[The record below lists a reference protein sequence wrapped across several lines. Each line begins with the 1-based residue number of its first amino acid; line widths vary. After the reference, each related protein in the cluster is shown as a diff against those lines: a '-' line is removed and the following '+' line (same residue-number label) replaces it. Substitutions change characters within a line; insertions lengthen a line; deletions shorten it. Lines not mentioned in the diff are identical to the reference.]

1 MAFLFRFAPRTPR
14 ALAPLIS
21 AVLVGLLGV
30 SSPVLAK
37 APAKAP
43 VARAPAPAP
52 ARASA
57 PGAATGTVSWL
68 YRGSDVPQDKA
79 WIFGVL
85 PNGLRYAVRRNGVP
99 PGQISVRML
108 IDAGSLYETD
118 PQRGYA
124 HLIEHLTFRDSKYLK
139 SGEAI
144 PAWQRLGATFGSD
157 TNAETSPTQ
166 TVYKLDIPDVSPA
179 KLDETFRLLSGM
191 ITAPIFTDVG
201 VKTEVPIVLAE
212 MRERSGPQTRILDGT
227 RAVFFAGQPLGSRSP
242 IGTEETLDAATPA
255 KVKAFHDAW
264 YRPDNAVIVVAGDAD
279 PQALITRIKQW
290 FGTWKGTGKRPPQ
303 PDFGA
308 PRPPVGGDPANPVGD
323 AKVMVE
329 PDLPRVFNFAV
340 LRPWHQVHDTIVYN
354 QGLMIDRLGLAIIN
368 RRLEGRARSGGSY
381 LAASVEQQ
389 RISRSVDA
397 TLVTVTPLTDDW
409 KSAARDVRAVIADAL
424 ATPPTEEEIAR
435 EVAEFDV
442 AFKVPV
448 ETQETLAG
456 SKLADDITDAVDIR
470 ETVANPDTVYSIFR
484 SSIPLFTPAAV
495 LEHTRTLFKGTVVR
509 SVLIT
514 PKAADG
520 TEADLR
526 AALMAPVA
534 PSAGSRLA
542 ASSLSF
548 KDLPVIGQPGKLTS
562 AEATGLLG
570 IERIEL
576 SNGVKALLWSNAA
589 EPGRAIVRVHFGGGY
604 AVIDPKD
611 AVYASLG
618 ETALMDSGF
627 GTIGREQLDRLAT
640 GRKLSLDFDID
651 DTTFK
656 FSADT
661 RPADLAD
668 QLYLFAAKLAMPRW
682 DANPVVRAQ
691 AAARL
696 AYESTNAS
704 APSVLQRDLGWL
716 LKDGDPRYAV
726 PNPAEIAKASPEGF
740 RRVWSAL
747 LKQGPIEVDIFGD
760 FNRDE
765 TVAALERTFGALPPR
780 DPAPATGFA
789 PRVPAPV
796 GDPLTLG
803 HHGDANTAAA
813 TVAWPT
819 GGGSAGV
826 HEARQLELL
835 AQVFNNRLFDALREK
850 IGASY
855 APQVAAS
862 WPLDLPSGGYL
873 AATSQLRPGD
883 LPAFFAATDKIAAD
897 LAAAPATPD
906 EIERVTEPMKQLITR
921 ASTGNGFYM
930 YQLEGGALEPEKFA
944 QIRSILS
951 DYSQITPERLQAL
964 ARRYLLPAKAWRLRV
979 VPGK

>member
-1 MAFLFRFAPRTPR
+1 
-14 ALAPLIS
+14 
-21 AVLVGLLGV
+21 
-30 SSPVLAK
+30 
-37 APAKAP
+37 
-43 VARAPAPAP
+43 
-52 ARASA
+52 
-57 PGAATGTVSWL
+57 
-68 YRGSDVPQDKA
+68 
-79 WIFGVL
+79 
-85 PNGLRYAVRRNGVP
+85 
-99 PGQISVRML
+99 
-108 IDAGSLYETD
+108 
-118 PQRGYA
+118 
-124 HLIEHLTFRDSKYLK
+124 
-139 SGEAI
+139 
-144 PAWQRLGATFGSD
+144 
-157 TNAETSPTQ
+157 
-166 TVYKLDIPDVSPA
+166 
-179 KLDETFRLLSGM
+179 
-191 ITAPIFTDVG
+191 
-201 VKTEVPIVLAE
+201 
-212 MRERSGPQTRILDGT
+212 
-227 RAVFFAGQPLGSRSP
+227 
-242 IGTEETLDAATPA
+242 
-255 KVKAFHDAW
+255 
-264 YRPDNAVIVVAGDAD
+264 
-279 PQALITRIKQW
+279 
-290 FGTWKGTGKRPPQ
+290 
-303 PDFGA
+303 
-308 PRPPVGGDPANPVGD
+308 
-323 AKVMVE
+323 
-329 PDLPRVFNFAV
+329 
-340 LRPWHQVHDTIVYN
+340 
-354 QGLMIDRLGLAIIN
+354 
-368 RRLEGRARSGGSY
+368 
-381 LAASVEQQ
+381 
-389 RISRSVDA
+389 
-397 TLVTVTPLTDDW
+397 
-409 KSAARDVRAVIADAL
+409 AVIADAL

-456 SKLADDITDAVDIR
+456 SKVADDITDAVDIR

-509 SVLIT
+509 SVMIT
-514 PKAADG
+514 PKASDG

-526 AALMAPVA
+526 TALLAPVA
-534 PSAGSRLA
+534 PSSASRLA

-548 KDLPVIGQPGKLTS
+548 KDLPAIGTPGTVTN
-562 AEATGLLG
+562 AEGTGLLG

-576 SNGVKALLWSNAA
+576 SNGVKALLWANQA
-589 EPGRAIVRVHFGGGY
+589 EPGRVIVRVHFGGGY

-627 GTIGREQLDRLAT
+627 GNVGREDLDRLAT

-651 DTTFK
+651 DTSFK

-682 DANPVVRAQ
+682 DPNPVVRAQ

-696 AYESTNAS
+696 GYESTNAS
-704 APSVLQRDLGWL
+704 AASVLQRDLGWL

-747 LKQGPIEVDIFGD
+747 LKQGPIEVDLFGD
-760 FNRDE
+760 FNRE
-765 TVAALERTFGALPPR
+765 EAVAALERTFGALPQR

-789 PRVPAPV
+789 PKVPAPV
-796 GDPLTLG
+796 GDPLTLN

-813 TVAWPT
+813 LVAWPT
-819 GGGSAGV
+819 GGGSAGF

-835 AQVFNNRLFDALREK
+835 SQVFNNRLFDAMREK

-855 APQVAAS
+855 APQVNSS

-873 AATSQLRPGD
+873 AATTQLRPGD

-906 EIERVTEPMKQLITR
+906 EIARVTEPMKQLITR

-944 QIRSILS
+944 QLRSILT
-951 DYSQITPERLQAL
+951 DYSAITPERLQQL
-964 ARRYLLPAKAWRLRV
+964 AKRYLVPGKAWRLRV

>member
-1 MAFLFRFAPRTPR
+1 MAFLFRFAPRTSR
-14 ALAPLIS
+14 AAT
-21 AVLVGLLGV
+21 
-30 SSPVLAK
+30 PVLAAVLIGLLAAPVVAQ
-37 APAKAP
+37 APAKK
-43 VARAPAPAP
+43 APAPA
-52 ARASA
+52 ASS
-57 PGAATGTVSWL
+57 GAVPWL

-108 IDAGSLYETD
+108 IDAGSLYETE

-139 SGEAI
+139 AGEAI

-166 TVYKLDIPDVSPA
+166 TVYKLDIPDISPA

-191 ITAPIFTDVG
+191 ITAPIFTETG

-227 RAVFFAGQPLGSRSP
+227 RALFFAGQPLGSRSP
-242 IGTEETLDAATPA
+242 IGTEETLNAATPA
-255 KVKAFHDAW
+255 KVQAFHDAW

-279 PQALITRIKQW
+279 PQAMIAHIKQW
-290 FGTWKGTGKRPPQ
+290 FGTWKGASFARGKRPPQ

-308 PRPPVGGDPANPVGD
+308 PKPPVGGDPANPVGD

-329 PDLPRVFNFAV
+329 PDLPRVFNYAV
-340 LRPWHQVHDTIVYN
+340 LRPWTQRRDTIVYN
-354 QGLMIDRLGLAIIN
+354 QGLMIDRLGLAILN
-368 RRLEGRARSGGSY
+368 RRLEGRARAGGSY

-389 RISRSVDA
+389 RISRSADA
-397 TLVTVTPLTDDW
+397 TLITVTPLTDDW
-409 KSAARDVRAVIADAL
+409 KAAVKDVRAVIADAL

-456 SKLADDITDAVDIR
+456 SKLAEDITDAVDIR

-495 LEHTRTLFKGTVVR
+495 LDHSRTLFKGTVIR
-509 SVLIT
+509 PVLIT
-514 PKAADG
+514 PSASDG

-526 AALMAPVA
+526 AALLAPAA
-534 PSAGSRLA
+534 PSSASRLA

-548 KDLPVIGQPGKLTS
+548 KDLPPIGEPGKLVNT
-562 AEATGLLG
+562 EGTGLLG

-576 SNGVKALLWSNAA
+576 SNGVRALLWSNEA
-589 EPGRAIVRVHFGGGY
+589 EPGRVIVRVHFGGGY
-604 AVIDPKD
+604 SVIDPKD

-618 ETALMDSGF
+618 ETALMDTGF
-627 GTIGREQLDRLAT
+627 GNVGREELDRLAT

-651 DTTFK
+651 DTSFK
-656 FSADT
+656 MSADT

-696 AYESTNAS
+696 GYEATNAS
-704 APSVLQRDLGWL
+704 AASVMQRDAGWL

-726 PNPAEIAKASPEGF
+726 PNPAEMARANPEGF

-747 LKQGPIEVDIFGD
+747 LKQGPVEIDIFGD

-765 TVAALERTFGALPPR
+765 TIAALERTFGALPPR
-780 DPAPATGFA
+780 DPQPATGFA
-789 PRVPAPV
+789 PKLPEPV
-796 GDPLTLG
+796 GDPLTLT

-813 TVAWPT
+813 LVAWPT
-819 GGGSAGV
+819 GGGNGGI
-826 HEARQLELL
+826 HESRHLELL
-835 AQVFNNRLFDALREK
+835 AQVFNNRLFDAMREK

-855 APQVAAS
+855 APQVAS
-862 WPLDLPSGGYL
+862 NWPLDLPSGGYL
-873 AATSQLRPGD
+873 AATTQLRPGD
-883 LPAFFAATDKIAAD
+883 LTAFFAATDRIAEE
-897 LAAAPATPD
+897 LAAAPPSAD
-906 EIERVTEPMKQLITR
+906 EIARVTEPMKQLITR

-930 YQLEGGALEPEKFA
+930 YQLEGGALEPEKFT

-951 DYSQITPERLQAL
+951 DYSQIAPERLQAL
-964 ARRYLLPAKAWRLRV
+964 AKRYLVQGKAWRLRI

>member
-1 MAFLFRFAPRTPR
+1 MAFLSRFAPRSAR
-14 ALAPLIS
+14 ACNPLLA
-21 AVLVGLLGV
+21 AVLIGLLGA
-30 SSPVLAK
+30 PAPTLAK
-37 APAKAP
+37 APARTPAAKAP
-43 VARAPAPAP
+43 VKAAGRTET
-52 ARASA
+52 ASG
-57 PGAATGTVSWL
+57 PWL
-68 YRGSDVPQDKA
+68 YRGSDVPQDKE

-85 PNGLRYAVRRNGVP
+85 PNGLRYAVRHNGVP

-108 IDAGSLYETD
+108 IDAGSLYETE

-139 SGEAI
+139 AGEAI

-201 VKTEVPIVLAE
+201 VHTEVPIVLAE

-227 RAVFFAGQPLGSRSP
+227 RALFFAGQPLGSRSP
-242 IGTEETLDAATPA
+242 IGTEETLNAATPA

-279 PQALITRIKQW
+279 PQALIAHIKQW

-303 PDFGA
+303 PEFGA
-308 PRPPVGGDPANPVGD
+308 PKAPAGSDPANPVGD

-329 PDLPRVFNFAV
+329 PDLPRVFNYAV

-381 LAASVEQQ
+381 LSASVESQ
-389 RISRSVDA
+389 RISRSADA

-409 KSAARDVRAVIADAL
+409 KAAVKDVRAVIADAL

-456 SKLADDITDAVDIR
+456 SKVAEDITDAVDIR
-470 ETVANPDTVYSIFR
+470 ETVANPDTVYGIFR

-495 LEHTRTLFKGTVVR
+495 LEHTRTLFKGTVIR

-514 PKAADG
+514 PDAAG
-520 TEADLR
+520 TTEADLR
-526 AALMAPVA
+526 TALLAPVE
-534 PSAGSRLA
+534 PSSASRLA
-542 ASSLSF
+542 ARSLSF
-548 KDLPVIGQPGKLTS
+548 KDLPVIGTPGKLVNS
-562 AEATGLLG
+562 EATGLLG
-570 IERIEL
+570 IERDEL
-576 SNGVKALLWSNAA
+576 SNGVKVLLWPNQA
-589 EPGRAIVRVHFGGGY
+589 EPGRVIVRVHFGGGY
-604 AVIDPKD
+604 AVMDPRD

-618 ETALMDSGF
+618 ETALMDTGF
-627 GTIGREQLDRLAT
+627 GAIGREELDRLAT

-651 DTTFK
+651 DTFFK
-656 FSADT
+656 MSADT

-704 APSVLQRDLGWL
+704 ASSVLQRDAGWL
-716 LKDGDPRYAV
+716 LKDGDPRYAT
-726 PNPAEIAKASPEGF
+726 PNPAELAKANPEGF
-740 RRVWSAL
+740 QRVWSAL

-760 FNRDE
+760 FNREE
-765 TVAALERTFGALPPR
+765 TVAALERTFGALAPR
-780 DPAPATGFA
+780 DPLPATGFA
-789 PRVPAPV
+789 PRVPEPV
-796 GDPLTLG
+796 GDPLTLT

-813 TVAWPT
+813 LVAWPT
-819 GGGSAGV
+819 GGGNAGV
-826 HEARQLELL
+826 HVARQLELL
-835 AQVFNNRLFDALREK
+835 AQVFNNRLFDAMREK

-855 APQVAAS
+855 APQVS
-862 WPLDLPSGGYL
+862 SNWPLDLPSGGYL
-873 AATSQLRPGD
+873 AAMTQLRPGD
-883 LPAFFAATDKIAAD
+883 LPAFFAASDKIAAD
-897 LAAAPATPD
+897 LGASPPTAD
-906 EIERVTEPMKQLITR
+906 EMARVTEPMKQLITR

-930 YQLEGGALEPEKFA
+930 YQLEGGALAPEKFT

-951 DYSQITPERLQAL
+951 DYSQITPQRLQEL
-964 ARRYLLPAKAWRLRV
+964 AQRFLVADKAWRLRI

>member
-1 MAFLFRFAPRTPR
+1 MAFLSRFAPRTPR
-14 ALAPLIS
+14 ALAPVLS
-21 AVLVGLLGV
+21 AVLVGLLGAP
-30 SSPVLAK
+30 SPVLAK
-37 APAKAP
+37 APAKPAVVAP
-43 VARAPAPAP
+43 KT
-52 ARASA
+52 ASGSG
-57 PGAATGTVSWL
+57 PWL

-99 PGQISVRML
+99 PGQVSVRML

-139 SGEAI
+139 AGEAI

-227 RAVFFAGQPLGSRSP
+227 RAIFFAGQPLGSRSP
-242 IGTEETLDAATPA
+242 IGTEETLNAATPA

-279 PQALITRIKQW
+279 PEALIARIKQW
-290 FGTWKGTGKRPPQ
+290 FGTWKGASFAKGKRPPL

-308 PRPPVGGDPANPVGD
+308 PKPPVGGDPANPVGD

-329 PDLPRVFNFAV
+329 PDLPRVFNYAV
-340 LRPWHQVHDTIVYN
+340 LRPWHKVQDTIVYN
-354 QGLMIDRLGLAIIN
+354 QGLMIDRLGIAIIN
-368 RRLEGRARSGGSY
+368 RRLEGRARAGGSF

-389 RISRSVDA
+389 RISRSSDA

-409 KSAARDVRAVIADAL
+409 KAAVKDVRAVIADAL

-484 SSIPLFTPAAV
+484 SSIPLFTPSAV
-495 LEHTRTLFKGTVVR
+495 LDHTRALFKGTVIR

-514 PKAADG
+514 PNATDG

-526 AALMAPVA
+526 AALQAPVA
-534 PSAGSRLA
+534 PSSGSRLA

-548 KDLPVIGQPGKLTS
+548 KDLPPIGQPGKLAN
-562 AEATGLLG
+562 AEGTGLLG

-576 SNGVKALLWSNAA
+576 SNGVKALLWSNEA
-589 EPGRAIVRVHFGGGY
+589 EPGRVIVRVHFGGGY

-627 GTIGREQLDRLAT
+627 GTVGREDLDRLAT

-682 DANPVVRAQ
+682 DANPVIRAQ

-704 APSVLQRDLGWL
+704 ASSVLGRDVGWL

-726 PNPAEIAKASPEGF
+726 PNPAEIARANPEGF

-765 TVAALERTFGALPPR
+765 TVAALERTFGALPAR
-780 DPAPATGFA
+780 DPLPATGFA
-789 PRVPAPV
+789 PKVPEPV
-796 GDPLTLG
+796 GDPLTLN

-813 TVAWPT
+813 LVAWPT
-819 GGGSAGV
+819 GGGNAGV
-826 HEARQLELL
+826 HESRQLELL
-835 AQVFNNRLFDALREK
+835 AQVFNNRLFDAMREK

-855 APQVAAS
+855 APQVS
-862 WPLDLPSGGYL
+862 SNWPLDLPSGGYL
-873 AATSQLRPGD
+873 AAMSQLRPGD
-883 LPAFFAATDKIAAD
+883 LPAFFGATDKIAAD

-906 EIERVTEPMKQLITR
+906 EIARVTEPMKQLITR

-930 YQLEGGALEPEKFA
+930 YQLEGGALDPDKFT

-951 DYSQITPERLQAL
+951 DYSAITPERLQTL
-964 ARRYLLPAKAWRLRV
+964 AKRYLVAGKAWRLRV

>member
-1 MAFLFRFAPRTPR
+1 MAFLSRFAPRTPR
-14 ALAPLIS
+14 AL
-21 AVLVGLLGV
+21 
-30 SSPVLAK
+30 SPVLAAVLIGLLAGPALAE

-43 VARAPAPAP
+43 APRA
-52 ARASA
+52 ASGVV
-57 PGAATGTVSWL
+57 PWL

-99 PGQISVRML
+99 PGQISVRVL
-108 IDAGSLYETD
+108 VDAGSLYETE

-139 SGEAI
+139 AGEAI

-166 TVYKLDIPDVSPA
+166 TVYKLDIPDISSA

-191 ITAPIFTDVG
+191 ITAPVFTDVG

-227 RAVFFAGQPLGSRSP
+227 RALFFAGQPLGSRSP
-242 IGTEETLDAATPA
+242 IGTEETLNAATPA

-279 PQALITRIKQW
+279 PQAMITHIKQW

-308 PRPPVGGDPANPVGD
+308 PKPPAAADPANPVGD

-329 PDLPRVFNFAV
+329 PDLPRVFNYAV
-340 LRPWHQVHDTIVYN
+340 LRPWHKVNDTIVYN

-368 RRLEGRARSGGSY
+368 RRIEGRARAGGSY

-389 RISRSVDA
+389 RLSRSADA

-409 KSAARDVRAVIADAL
+409 KAAVTDVRAVIADAL
-424 ATPPTEEEIAR
+424 ATPPTEEEIQR

-495 LEHTRTLFKGTVVR
+495 LEHTRALFKGTVIR
-509 SVLIT
+509 PVLVT
-514 PKAADG
+514 PKATDG

-526 AALMAPVA
+526 AALLAPVV
-534 PSAGSRLA
+534 PSSASRLA

-548 KDLPVIGQPGKLTS
+548 KDLPPIGEPGKLTN
-562 AEATGLLG
+562 AEGTSLLG
-570 IERIEL
+570 IERVEL
-576 SNGVKALLWSNAA
+576 SNGVKALLWSNEA
-589 EPGRAIVRVHFGGGY
+589 EPGRVIVRVHFGGGY
-604 AVIDPKD
+604 SVIDPKD

-618 ETALMDSGF
+618 ETALMDTGF
-627 GTIGREQLDRLAT
+627 GNVGREELDRLAT
-640 GRKLSLDFDID
+640 GRKLSLDFDIE
-651 DTTFK
+651 DTSFK
-656 FSADT
+656 MSADT

-696 AYESTNAS
+696 AYEATNAS
-704 APSVLQRDLGWL
+704 AASVMQRDAGWL
-716 LKDGDPRYAV
+716 LKDGDPRYAT
-726 PNPAEIAKASPEGF
+726 PTPAEMSRANPEGF

-747 LKQGPIEVDIFGD
+747 LKQGPIEIDIFGD

-765 TVAALERTFGALPPR
+765 TIAALERTFGALPQR
-780 DPAPATGFA
+780 DPLPATGFA
-789 PRVPAPV
+789 PRLPEPV
-796 GDPLTLG
+796 GDPLTLT

-813 TVAWPT
+813 LVAWPT
-819 GGGSAGV
+819 GGGNAGI
-826 HEARQLELL
+826 HESRQLDLL
-835 AQVFNNRLFDALREK
+835 AQVFNNRLFDAMREK

-855 APQVAAS
+855 APQVS
-862 WPLDLPSGGYL
+862 SNWPLDLPSGGYL
-873 AATSQLRPGD
+873 AATTQLRPGD
-883 LPAFFAATDKIAAD
+883 LPAFFAASDRIAAE
-897 LAAAPATPD
+897 LASSPPTAD
-906 EIERVTEPMKQLITR
+906 EVARVTEPMKQLITR

-930 YQLEGGALEPEKFA
+930 YQLEGGALMPEKFG

-951 DYSQITPERLQAL
+951 DYSAITPDRLQAL
-964 ARRYLLPAKAWRLRV
+964 AKRYLLPGKAWRMRI

>member
-1 MAFLFRFAPRTPR
+1 MAFLSRFVPR
-14 ALAPLIS
+14 AVGALTPVLA
-21 AVLVGLLGV
+21 AALLGL
-30 SSPVLAK
+30 SGAEALAK
-37 APAKAP
+37 APA
-43 VARAPAPAP
+43 RAPARQA
-52 ARASA
+52 AAG
-57 PGAATGTVSWL
+57 PGPWL

-85 PNGLRYAVRRNGVP
+85 PNGLRYAVRHNGVP
-99 PGQISVRML
+99 PGQVSVRVL
-108 IDAGSLYETD
+108 VDAGSLYETD

-139 SGEAI
+139 AGEAI

-242 IGTEETLDAATPA
+242 IGTEETLNAATPA

-279 PQALITRIKQW
+279 PQALVARIKQW
-290 FGTWKGTGKRPPQ
+290 FGAWKGTGKRPPQ

-308 PRPPVGGDPANPVGD
+308 PKPPLGGDPANPVGD

-329 PDLPRVFNFAV
+329 PDLPRVFNYAV
-340 LRPWHQVHDTIVYN
+340 LRPWHQVRDTIAYN

-368 RRLEGRARSGGSY
+368 RRLEGRARAGGSY

-389 RISRSVDA
+389 RISRSSDA

-409 KSAARDVRAVIADAL
+409 KAAAKDVRAVIADAL

-470 ETVANPDTVYSIFR
+470 ETVANPDTVYGIFR
-484 SSIPLFTPAAV
+484 SSIPLFTPASV
-495 LEHTRTLFKGTVVR
+495 LEHTRTLFKGTVIR

-514 PKAADG
+514 PSAADG

-526 AALMAPVA
+526 TALLAPVA
-534 PSAGSRLA
+534 PSSGSRLA

-548 KDLPVIGQPGKLTS
+548 KDLPPIGQPGTLAN
-562 AEATGLLG
+562 AEGTGLLG

-576 SNGVKALLWSNAA
+576 SNGVKALLWSNEA
-589 EPGRAIVRVHFGGGY
+589 EPGRVIVRVHFGGGY

-618 ETALMDSGF
+618 ETALMDTGF
-627 GTIGREQLDRLAT
+627 GAGSTSVGREELDRLAT

-651 DTTFK
+651 DTSFK

-661 RPADLAD
+661 RPADLPD

-696 AYESTNAS
+696 AYEATNAS
-704 APSVLQRDLGWL
+704 AASVLQRDIGWL
-716 LKDGDPRYAV
+716 LKDGDPRYAL
-726 PNPAEIAKASPEGF
+726 PNPAEIAKASPDGF

-747 LKQGPIEVDIFGD
+747 LKQGPVEVDIFGD
-760 FNRDE
+760 FNREE
-765 TVAALERTFGALPPR
+765 TIAALERTFGALPAR
-780 DPAPATGFA
+780 DPLPATGFA
-789 PRVPAPV
+789 PKVPEPV
-796 GDPLTLG
+796 GDPLTLT

-813 TVAWPT
+813 LVAWPT
-819 GGGSAGV
+819 GGGNAGV
-826 HEARQLELL
+826 HVSRQLELL
-835 AQVFNNRLFDALREK
+835 AQVFNNRLFDAMREK

-855 APQVAAS
+855 APQVS
-862 WPLDLPSGGYL
+862 SNWPLDLPSGGYL
-873 AATSQLRPGD
+873 AAMSQLRPGD
-883 LPAFFAATDKIAAD
+883 LPAFFAATDRIAAE
-897 LAAAPATPD
+897 LAASPPTAD
-906 EIERVTEPMKQLITR
+906 ELARVTEPMKQLITR

-930 YQLEGGALEPEKFA
+930 YQLEGGALAPEKFN

-964 ARRYLLPAKAWRLRV
+964 AQRYLLPAKAWQLRI

>member
-1 MAFLFRFAPRTPR
+1 MAFLSRFVPR
-14 ALAPLIS
+14 AVGALTPVLA
-21 AVLVGLLGV
+21 AALLGL
-30 SSPVLAK
+30 SGAEALAK
-37 APAKAP
+37 APA
-43 VARAPAPAP
+43 RAPA
-52 ARASA
+52 RQ
-57 PGAATGTVSWL
+57 AATGSGPWL

-99 PGQISVRML
+99 PGQVSVRVL
-108 IDAGSLYETD
+108 VDAGSLYETD

-139 SGEAI
+139 AGEAI

-242 IGTEETLDAATPA
+242 IGTEETLNAADPA

-279 PQALITRIKQW
+279 PQALIARIKQW

-308 PRPPVGGDPANPVGD
+308 PKPPLGGDPANPVGD

-329 PDLPRVFNFAV
+329 PDLPRVFNYAV
-340 LRPWHQVHDTIVYN
+340 LRPWRQVRDTIVYN
-354 QGLMIDRLGLAIIN
+354 QGLMIDRLGIAIIN
-368 RRLEGRARSGGSY
+368 RRLEGRARAGGSY

-389 RISRSVDA
+389 RISRSSDA

-409 KSAARDVRAVIADAL
+409 KAAAKDVRAVIADAL

-470 ETVANPDTVYSIFR
+470 ETVANPDTVYGIFR
-484 SSIPLFTPAAV
+484 SSIPLFTPASV
-495 LEHTRTLFKGTVVR
+495 LEHTRTLFKGTVIR

-514 PKAADG
+514 PSAADG

-526 AALMAPVA
+526 TALLAPVA
-534 PSAGSRLA
+534 PSSGSRLA

-548 KDLPVIGQPGKLTS
+548 KDLPPIGQPGTLAN
-562 AEATGLLG
+562 AEGTGLLG

-576 SNGVKALLWSNAA
+576 SNGVKALLWSNEA
-589 EPGRAIVRVHFGGGY
+589 EPGRVIVRVHFGGGY
-604 AVIDPKD
+604 SVIDPKD

-618 ETALMDSGF
+618 ETALMDTGF
-627 GTIGREQLDRLAT
+627 GAGSTSVGREELDRLAT

-651 DTTFK
+651 DTSFK

-661 RPADLAD
+661 RPADLPD

-696 AYESTNAS
+696 AYEATNAS
-704 APSVLQRDLGWL
+704 AASVLQRDIGWL

-726 PNPAEIAKASPEGF
+726 PNPAEIAKASPDGF

-760 FNRDE
+760 FKREE
-765 TVAALERTFGALPPR
+765 TIAALERTFGALPAR
-780 DPAPATGFA
+780 DPLPATGFA
-789 PRVPAPV
+789 PKVPEPV
-796 GDPLTLG
+796 GDPLTLT

-813 TVAWPT
+813 LVAWPT
-819 GGGSAGV
+819 GGGNAGV
-826 HEARQLELL
+826 HVSRQLELL
-835 AQVFNNRLFDALREK
+835 AQVFNNRLFDAMREK

-855 APQVAAS
+855 APQVS
-862 WPLDLPSGGYL
+862 SNWPLDLPSGGYL
-873 AATSQLRPGD
+873 AAMSQLRPGD
-883 LPAFFAATDKIAAD
+883 LPAFFAATDRIAAE
-897 LAAAPATPD
+897 LAASPPTAD
-906 EIERVTEPMKQLITR
+906 ELARVTEPMKQLITR

-930 YQLEGGALEPEKFA
+930 YQLEGGALAPEKFN

-964 ARRYLLPAKAWRLRV
+964 AQRYLLPAKAWQLRI

>member
-1 MAFLFRFAPRTPR
+1 M
-14 ALAPLIS
+14 
-21 AVLVGLLGV
+21 
-30 SSPVLAK
+30 AK
-37 APAKAP
+37 APAKVPTKTPA
-43 VARAPAPAP
+43 VRA
-52 ARASA
+52 ASA
-57 PGAATGTVSWL
+57 AGPWL

-79 WIFGVL
+79 WVFGVL

-99 PGQISVRML
+99 PGQVSVRML

-139 SGEAI
+139 AGEAI

-191 ITAPIFTDVG
+191 ITAPIFTDIG

-212 MRERSGPQTRILDGT
+212 MRERSGPQTRIVDGT

-242 IGTEETLDAATPA
+242 IGTEETLNAATPA

-279 PQALITRIKQW
+279 PQALIARIKQW
-290 FGTWKGTGKRPPQ
+290 FGAWKGAKLPGGKRPPH

-308 PRPPVGGDPANPVGD
+308 PKAPVGGDPANPVGE

-329 PDLPRVFNFAV
+329 PDLPRVFNYAV

-354 QGLMIDRLGLAIIN
+354 QGLMIDRLGIAIIN

-381 LAASVEQQ
+381 LSASVESQ
-389 RISRSVDA
+389 RISRSADA

-409 KSAARDVRAVIADAL
+409 KAAAKDVRAVIADAL
-424 ATPPTEEEIAR
+424 ATPPSEEEIAR

-456 SKLADDITDAVDIR
+456 SKLAEDITDAVDIR
-470 ETVANPDTVYSIFR
+470 ETVANPDTVYGIFR
-484 SSIPLFTPAAV
+484 SSIPLFTPASV
-495 LEHTRTLFKGTVVR
+495 LEHTRALFKGTVVR

-514 PKAADG
+514 PSAADG

-526 AALMAPVA
+526 SVLLAPVA
-534 PSAGSRLA
+534 PSSGSRLA

-548 KDLPVIGQPGKLTS
+548 KDLPPIGEPGKIVS
-562 AEATGLLG
+562 AESAGLLG

-576 SNGVKALLWSNAA
+576 ANGVRALLWSNDA
-589 EPGRAIVRVHFGGGY
+589 EPGRVIVRVHFGGGY
-604 AVIDPKD
+604 AVIDPRD

-618 ETALMDSGF
+618 ETALMDTGF
-627 GTIGREQLDRLAT
+627 GNVGREDLDRLAT
-640 GRKLSLDFDID
+640 GRKLSLDFDIQ
-651 DTTFK
+651 DTSFK
-656 FSADT
+656 MSADT
-661 RPADLAD
+661 RSADLAD
-668 QLYLFAAKLAMPRW
+668 QLYLFAAKLAVPRW

-696 AYESTNAS
+696 AYEATNAS
-704 APSVLQRDLGWL
+704 AASVLQRDVRWL
-716 LKDGDPRYAV
+716 LKDGDPRYAL
-726 PNPAEIAKASPEGF
+726 PNPAELAKASPDGF

-747 LKQGPIEVDIFGD
+747 LKQGPVEVDIFGD
-760 FNRDE
+760 FKREE
-765 TVAALERTFGALPPR
+765 TVAALERTFGALPAR
-780 DPAPATGFA
+780 DPLPATGFA

-796 GDPLTLG
+796 GDPLTLT
-803 HHGDANTAAA
+803 HHGDANTAAGL
-813 TVAWPT
+813 VAWPT
-819 GGGSAGV
+819 GGGNAGL

-835 AQVFNNRLFDALREK
+835 AQVFNNRLFDAMREK

-855 APQVAAS
+855 APQVS
-862 WPLDLPSGGYL
+862 STWPLDLPSGGYF
-873 AATSQLRPGD
+873 AATTQLRPGD
-883 LPAFFAATDKIAAD
+883 LTAFFAATDKIATD
-897 LAAAPATPD
+897 LATTPPTAD
-906 EIERVTEPMKQLITR
+906 EIARVTEPMKQLITR

-930 YQLEGGALEPEKFA
+930 FQLEGGAFAPEKFS
-944 QIRSILS
+944 QIRSILA
-951 DYSQITPERLQAL
+951 DYSQIAPERLQLL
-964 ARRYLLPAKAWRLRV
+964 ARRYLVADKAWRMQV

>member
-1 MAFLFRFAPRTPR
+1 MAFLSRFVTRRTR
-14 ALAPLIS
+14 AASPLLAAALLALFGAQS
-21 AVLVGLLGV
+21 A
-30 SSPVLAK
+30 VLAK
-37 APAKAP
+37 APARAA
-43 VARAPAPAP
+43 ARAPAPGA
-52 ARASA
+52 ASASA
-57 PGAATGTVSWL
+57 PWL

-79 WIFGVL
+79 WLFGVL

-99 PGQISVRML
+99 PGQVSVRML
-108 IDAGSLYETD
+108 IDAGSLYETE

-139 SGEAI
+139 AGEAI

-191 ITAPIFTDVG
+191 IIAPNFTDVG
-201 VKTEVPIVLAE
+201 VNTEVPIVLAE

-227 RAVFFAGQPLGSRSP
+227 RALFFAGQPLGSRSP
-242 IGTEETLDAATPA
+242 IGTEETLNAATPA

-279 PQALITRIKQW
+279 PEALILRIKQW
-290 FGTWKGTGKRPPQ
+290 FGTWKGASIPKAKRPPQ

-308 PRPPVGGDPANPVGD
+308 PKPPVGGDPANPVGD

-329 PDLPRVFNFAV
+329 PDLPRVFNYAV
-340 LRPWHQVHDTIVYN
+340 LRPWRQVRDTIVYN

-381 LAASVEQQ
+381 LAASVEAQ
-389 RISRSVDA
+389 RISRSADA
-397 TLVTVTPLTDDW
+397 TMVTVTPLTDDW
-409 KSAARDVRAVIADAL
+409 KSAVRDVRAVIADAL

-470 ETVANPDTVYSIFR
+470 ETVANPDTVYGIFR

-495 LEHTRTLFKGTVVR
+495 LDHTRALFKGTVIR
-509 SVLIT
+509 PVLIA
-514 PKAADG
+514 PKASDG

-526 AALMAPVA
+526 TALLAPVA
-534 PSAGSRLA
+534 PSSGSRLA
-542 ASSLSF
+542 ASTLSF
-548 KDLPVIGQPGKLTS
+548 KDLPPIGEPGKLVST
-562 AEATGLLG
+562 EGTGLLG

-576 SNGVKALLWSNAA
+576 ANGVKALLWSNEA
-589 EPGRAIVRVHFGGGY
+589 EPGRVIVRVRFGGGY

-611 AVYASLG
+611 AVYAKLG
-618 ETALMDSGF
+618 ETALMDTGF
-627 GTIGREQLDRLAT
+627 GSIGREELDRLAT

-651 DTTFK
+651 DTVFK
-656 FSADT
+656 MAADT

-696 AYESTNAS
+696 AYEATNGS
-704 APSVLQRDLGWL
+704 AASVLQRDVQWL
-716 LKDGDPRYAV
+716 LKDGDPRYAT
-726 PNPAEIAKASPEGF
+726 PNPAEIGKASPEGF

-747 LKQGPIEVDIFGD
+747 LRQGPVEVDIFGD

-765 TVAALERTFGALPPR
+765 TVAALERTFGALPAR
-780 DPAPATGFA
+780 DPLPETGFA
-789 PRVPAPV
+789 PKLPVPV
-796 GDPLTLG
+796 GDPLTLT

-813 TVAWPT
+813 LVAWPT

-826 HEARQLELL
+826 HVSRQLELL
-835 AQVFNNRLFDALREK
+835 AQVFNNRLFDAMREK

-855 APQVAAS
+855 APQVS
-862 WPLDLPSGGYL
+862 SNWPLDVPSGGYL
-873 AATSQLRPGD
+873 AATTQLRPGD
-883 LPAFFAATDKIAAD
+883 LPAFFAAADKIAAD
-897 LAAAPATPD
+897 LAAAPPTAD
-906 EIERVTEPMKQLITR
+906 EMARVVEPMKQLITR

-930 YQLEGGALEPEKFA
+930 YQLQGGAVEPEKFT

-951 DYSQITPERLQAL
+951 DYSQATPQRMQAL
-964 ARRYLLPAKAWRLRV
+964 AQRFLVADKAWRLKI

>member
-1 MAFLFRFAPRTPR
+1 MAFLSRFVPR
-14 ALAPLIS
+14 AVGALTPVLA
-21 AVLVGLLGV
+21 AALLGL
-30 SSPVLAK
+30 SGAEALAK
-37 APAKAP
+37 APA
-43 VARAPAPAP
+43 RAPARQA
-52 ARASA
+52 AAG
-57 PGAATGTVSWL
+57 PGPWL

-85 PNGLRYAVRRNGVP
+85 PNGLRYAVRHNGVP
-99 PGQISVRML
+99 PGQVSVRVL
-108 IDAGSLYETD
+108 VDAGSLYETD

-124 HLIEHLTFRDSKYLK
+124 HLLEHLTFRDSKYLK
-139 SGEAI
+139 AGEAI

-242 IGTEETLDAATPA
+242 IGTEETLNAATPA

-279 PQALITRIKQW
+279 PQALVARIKQW
-290 FGTWKGTGKRPPQ
+290 FGAWKGTGKRPPQ

-308 PRPPVGGDPANPVGD
+308 PKPPLGGDPANPVGD

-329 PDLPRVFNFAV
+329 PDLPRVFNYAV
-340 LRPWHQVHDTIVYN
+340 LRPWHKVRDTIAYN

-368 RRLEGRARSGGSY
+368 RRLEGRARAGGSY

-389 RISRSVDA
+389 RISRSSDA

-409 KSAARDVRAVIADAL
+409 KAAAKDVRAVIADAL

-470 ETVANPDTVYSIFR
+470 ETVANPDTVYGIFR
-484 SSIPLFTPAAV
+484 SSIPLFTPASV
-495 LEHTRTLFKGTVVR
+495 LEHTRTLFKGTVIR

-514 PKAADG
+514 PSAADG

-526 AALMAPVA
+526 TALLAPVA
-534 PSAGSRLA
+534 PSSGSRLA

-548 KDLPVIGQPGKLTS
+548 KDLPPIGQPGTLAN
-562 AEATGLLG
+562 AEGTGLLG

-576 SNGVKALLWSNAA
+576 SNGVKALLWSNEA
-589 EPGRAIVRVHFGGGY
+589 EPGRVIVRVHFGGGY

-618 ETALMDSGF
+618 ETALMDTGF
-627 GTIGREQLDRLAT
+627 GAGSTSVGREELDRLAT

-651 DTTFK
+651 DTSFK

-661 RPADLAD
+661 RPADLPD

-696 AYESTNAS
+696 AYEATNAS
-704 APSVLQRDLGWL
+704 AASVLQRDIGWL
-716 LKDGDPRYAV
+716 LKDGDPRYAL
-726 PNPAEIAKASPEGF
+726 PNPAEIAKASPDGF

-747 LKQGPIEVDIFGD
+747 LKQGPVEVDIFGD
-760 FNRDE
+760 FNREE
-765 TVAALERTFGALPPR
+765 TIAALERTFGALPAR
-780 DPAPATGFA
+780 DPLPATGFA
-789 PRVPAPV
+789 PKVPEPV
-796 GDPLTLG
+796 GDPLTLT

-813 TVAWPT
+813 LVAWPT
-819 GGGSAGV
+819 GGGNAGV
-826 HEARQLELL
+826 HVSRQLELL
-835 AQVFNNRLFDALREK
+835 AQVFNNRLFDAMREK

-855 APQVAAS
+855 APQVS
-862 WPLDLPSGGYL
+862 SNWPLDLPSGGYL
-873 AATSQLRPGD
+873 AAMSQLRPGD
-883 LPAFFAATDKIAAD
+883 LPAFFAATDRIAAE
-897 LAAAPATPD
+897 LAASPPTAD
-906 EIERVTEPMKQLITR
+906 ELARVTEPMKQLITR

-930 YQLEGGALEPEKFA
+930 YQLEGGALAPEKFN

-964 ARRYLLPAKAWRLRV
+964 AQRYLLPAKAWQLRI

>member
-1 MAFLFRFAPRTPR
+1 M
-14 ALAPLIS
+14 I
-21 AVLVGLLGV
+21 GLLGV
-30 SSPVLAK
+30 PSQVLAK
-37 APAKAP
+37 APARPAAAP
-43 VARAPAPAP
+43 K
-52 ARASA
+52 
-57 PGAATGTVSWL
+57 AATGSVPWL

-99 PGQISVRML
+99 PGQVSVRVL
-108 IDAGSLYETD
+108 VDAGSLYETD

-139 SGEAI
+139 AGEAI

-227 RAVFFAGQPLGSRSP
+227 RAVFFAGQPLGVRSP
-242 IGTEETLDAATPA
+242 IGTEETLNAATPA

-264 YRPDNAVIVVAGDAD
+264 YRPDNAVVVVAGDAD
-279 PQALITRIKQW
+279 PQALIAHIKQW
-290 FGTWKGTGKRPPQ
+290 FGTWKGTGKRPPL

-308 PRPPVGGDPANPVGD
+308 PKPPVGGDPANPVGE

-329 PDLPRVFNFAV
+329 PDLPRVFNYAV
-340 LRPWHQVHDTIVYN
+340 LRPWHKVNDTIVYN
-354 QGLMIDRLGLAIIN
+354 QGLMIDRLGIAIIN
-368 RRLEGRARSGGSY
+368 RRLEGRARAGGSY

-389 RISRSVDA
+389 RISRSADA

-409 KSAARDVRAVIADAL
+409 KAAVKDVRAVIADAL

-456 SKLADDITDAVDIR
+456 SKVADDITDAVDIR

-509 SVLIT
+509 SVMIT
-514 PKAADG
+514 PKASDG

-526 AALMAPVA
+526 TALLAPVA
-534 PSAGSRLA
+534 PSSASRLA

-548 KDLPVIGQPGKLTS
+548 KDLPAIGTPGTVTN
-562 AEATGLLG
+562 AEGTGLLG

-576 SNGVKALLWSNAA
+576 SNGVKALLWANQA
-589 EPGRAIVRVHFGGGY
+589 EPGRVIVRVHFGGGY

-627 GTIGREQLDRLAT
+627 GNVGREDLDRLAT

-651 DTTFK
+651 DTSFK

-682 DANPVVRAQ
+682 DPNPVVRAQ

-696 AYESTNAS
+696 GYESTNAS
-704 APSVLQRDLGWL
+704 AASVLQRDLGWL

-747 LKQGPIEVDIFGD
+747 LKQGPIEVDLFGD
-760 FNRDE
+760 FNRE
-765 TVAALERTFGALPPR
+765 EAVAALERTFGALPQR

-789 PRVPAPV
+789 PKVPAPV
-796 GDPLTLG
+796 GDPLTLN

-813 TVAWPT
+813 LVAWPT
-819 GGGSAGV
+819 GGGSAGF

-835 AQVFNNRLFDALREK
+835 SQVFNNRLFDAMREK

-855 APQVAAS
+855 APQVNSS

-873 AATSQLRPGD
+873 AATTQLRPGD
-883 LPAFFAATDKIAAD
+883 LTAFFAASDKIAAD
-897 LAAAPATPD
+897 LAATPATPD
-906 EIERVTEPMKQLITR
+906 EIARVTEPMKQLITR

-930 YQLEGGALEPEKFA
+930 YQLEGGALEPEKFD
-944 QIRSILS
+944 QLRSILT
-951 DYSQITPERLQAL
+951 DYSAITPERLQQL
-964 ARRYLLPAKAWRLRV
+964 AKRYLVPDKAWRLKV